1 LTLRNRYFYTEVQ
14 SFANFQCRFIWVY
27 FHGTPEEAVHYSYRI
42 KITGIGGKELT
53 FKGKVFSMNA
63 SQDTIVANDDVFK
76 LSDDTA
82 KRFQNGNVINFDIKL
97 FTDKEEIKDEDVESG
112 ISDDD

>member
-1 LTLRNRYFYTEVQ
+1 MALQRKL
-14 SFANFQCRFIWVY
+14 
-27 FHGTPEEAVHYSYRI
+27 AVHYSYRI
-42 KITGIGGKELT
+42 KIFGIGGKELT

-63 SQDTIVANDDVFK
+63 SQDAIEANDDVFK

-112 ISDDD
+112 ISDDADD